1 MAVDEHEPVTR
12 DDLDRL
18 AAKLNNGMHLS
29 VDDGLWLIHEI
40 RRLRDAAEAESAWL
54 RCETCHH
61 AILDHEEYASP
72 GRVTETGI
80 RCEACHAARDRNGVA
95 DGH

>member
-1 MAVDEHEPVTR
+1 
-12 DDLDRL
+12 
-18 AAKLNNGMHLS
+18 
-29 VDDGLWLIHEI
+29 
-40 RRLRDAAEAESAWL
+40 LRDAAEAESAWL